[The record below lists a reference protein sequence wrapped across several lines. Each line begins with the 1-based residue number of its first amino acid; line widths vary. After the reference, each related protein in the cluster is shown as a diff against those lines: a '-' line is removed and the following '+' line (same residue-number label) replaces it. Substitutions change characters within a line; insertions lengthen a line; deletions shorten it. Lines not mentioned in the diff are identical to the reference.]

1 MKHQKLVRLFAL
13 TLPLIGAIASAQ
25 AQSDYRYNDGTYNNG
40 GVYGNGTYGN
50 GGVYGNGNTAGFT
63 RLRGTVERVYSSR
76 SFDLRT
82 QDGQIVRV
90 KSDSDLNLRIG
101 DTTTVR
107 GELRGKTFYA
117 ERINRRD
124 DNLPGNGNGAQR
136 VELRGEVIAVDG
148 RRTLRVQDSDDGRI
162 LRVQL
167 QSNLNS
173 RISRGDLVLI
183 RGTFDGSLLRAD
195 AGQVQLL
202 SDDNR
207 VDGNYGNNGN
217 GYGNG
222 NNGDVYGNGNN
233 GNGYGYGHG
242 RGNNGNGNGYG
253 RGNNRPGDNGYRPSD
268 GIGYGAYGDN
278 VLGRTV
284 NFPATVSV
292 VRRGEVEVRGDNGRT
307 YIVRLNSNRINA
319 RIGDRVRVNGIARDG
334 FIEATQLNRTN

>member
-1 MKHQKLVRLFAL
+1 MKHQTLVRLFAL
-13 TLPLIGAIASAQ
+13 TLPLAGAIASAH
-25 AQSDYRYNDGTYNNG
+25 AQSDYHYNDGTYNNG
-40 GVYGNGTYGN
+40 DTYNNGTYNNSGTYGGYNN
-50 GGVYGNGNTAGFT
+50 GTSIL
-63 RLRGTVERVYSSR
+63 LRGVVERVYSSR

-90 KSDSDLNLRIG
+90 KSDFDLNLREG

-117 ERINRRD
+117 QSTGRRN

-136 VELRGEVIAVDG
+136 VELRGEVVQVDG
-148 RRTLRVQDSDDGRI
+148 RRALRVRDEDDGRI
-162 LRVQL
+162 IRVQL

-173 RISRGDLVLI
+173 RISRGDLVLV

-195 AGQVQLL
+195 NGQVQLL

-207 VDGNYGNNGN
+207 IDGYGNNGS
-217 GYGNG
+217 
-222 NNGDVYGNGNN
+222 VYGNGRD
-233 GNGYGYGHG
+233 NGYGRGNGHG
-242 RGNNGNGNGYG
+242 RGNGNG

-268 GIGYGAYGDN
+268 GIGYGAYGDS
-278 VLGRTV
+278 VLGGNV

-307 YIVRLNSNRINA
+307 YTVRVNNERVNA
-319 RIGDRVRVNGIARDG
+319 RIGDRVRVSGTARDG